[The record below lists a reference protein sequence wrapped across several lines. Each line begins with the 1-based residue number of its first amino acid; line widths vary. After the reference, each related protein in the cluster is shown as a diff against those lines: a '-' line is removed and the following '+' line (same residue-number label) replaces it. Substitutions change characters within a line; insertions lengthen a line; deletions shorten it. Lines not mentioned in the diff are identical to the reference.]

1 MKTAWVGD
9 EEAYFIMHEVIQDD
23 DGAPIKAQRLHR
35 FGGRN
40 SLGQTSFFEPKGLE
54 ISYSRRQWIE
64 TSSGE
69 LLE

>member
-1 MKTAWVGD
+1 
-9 EEAYFIMHEVIQDD
+9 MHEVIQDD